1 MSHDTWWS
9 LKYTQ
14 ISWKNKED
22 LLFYK
27 NSQNRIKVILSTTN
41 RFCLVGIGANTA
53 WIFSKGRYGL
63 FIIKSDF
70 GLQSYYKFVFSYL
83 LYKMNRIFV
92 PIFFIYP
99 ILLSIEIQLIHSEC
113 YQNVFG
119 LPQFFIR
126 VPVRHTYGLHHIS
139 TSRIVYIMCSC
150 WYKECLPVSTCRPL
164 PGTASVQ
171 IPLYQNFF
179 PISITQIVAVVFA
192 YMDTADRYIVFF
204 QTNGIVISCIFLYV
218 SKIFFCFLYIPQ
230 WKHRKKCIYVFITKN
245 GK

>member
-1 MSHDTWWS
+1 MNFFQR
-9 LKYTQ
+9 Q
-14 ISWKNKED
+14 IWFVYN
-22 LLFYK
+22 
-27 NSQNRIKVILSTTN
+27 
-41 RFCLVGIGANTA
+41 
-53 WIFSKGRYGL
+53 
-63 FIIKSDF
+63 KSDF

-150 WYKECLPVSTCRPL
+150 DIRNAYLVSTCRPL
-164 PGTASVQ
+164 PGTLRYKFLCAKTFSRYNN
-171 IPLYQNFF
+171 PNRGCRLRLYGY
-179 PISITQIVAVVFA
+179 S
-192 YMDTADRYIVFF
+192 R
-204 QTNGIVISCIFLYV
+204 
-218 SKIFFCFLYIPQ
+218 
-230 WKHRKKCIYVFITKN
+230 
-245 GK
+245 

>member
-1 MSHDTWWS
+1 MNFFQR
-9 LKYTQ
+9 Q
-14 ISWKNKED
+14 IWFVYN
-22 LLFYK
+22 
-27 NSQNRIKVILSTTN
+27 
-41 RFCLVGIGANTA
+41 
-53 WIFSKGRYGL
+53 
-63 FIIKSDF
+63 KSDF

-150 WYKECLPVSTCRPL
+150 DIRNACLSQHADHCPARF
-164 PGTASVQ
+164 GTNSFV
-171 IPLYQNFF
+171 PKLF
-179 PISITQIVAVVFA
+179 PDTITQIVAVVFA
-192 YMDTADRYIVFF
+192 YMDTAM
-204 QTNGIVISCIFLYV
+204 
-218 SKIFFCFLYIPQ
+218 
-230 WKHRKKCIYVFITKN
+230 KN
-245 GK
+245 F

>member
-1 MSHDTWWS
+1 MNFFQR
-9 LKYTQ
+9 Q
-14 ISWKNKED
+14 IWFVYN
-22 LLFYK
+22 
-27 NSQNRIKVILSTTN
+27 
-41 RFCLVGIGANTA
+41 
-53 WIFSKGRYGL
+53 
-63 FIIKSDF
+63 KSDF

-150 WYKECLPVSTCRPL
+150 DIRNACLSQHADHCPARF
-164 PGTASVQ
+164 GTNSFV
-171 IPLYQNFF
+171 PKLF
-179 PISITQIVAVVFA
+179 PDTITQIVAVVFA